1 MSGAPAML
9 VSKVLM
15 PERGVFLVRVDEEL
29 AFSGEVAAGA
39 KGRFIVALDYGEDV
53 GTVVATDRYDPD
65 QHGARIP
72 GFRLVRPFAAT
83 DERTLRENE
92 TLAAAMCS
100 TFQAAVKETVPDMRI
115 PRARLSFGRQKL
127 FIRYVTETA
136 RPDFAAAQG
145 LLKRQFGVETS
156 LWAMGPRD
164 EVAELGGLG
173 PCGRVCCCCSWQRRF
188 PSHITPD
195 RRESLPALMN
205 GTCGRFKCC
214 LAFERASQESEAA
227 PCPCRA
233 N

>member
-1 MSGAPAML
+1 MSGPEML

-15 PERGVFLVRVDEEL
+15 PERGVFLVRVDDDL
-29 AFSGEVAAGA
+29 AFAGA
-39 KGRFIVALDYGEDV
+39 VAVGTRGRFVVSLDYGEDV
-53 GTVVATDRYDPD
+53 GTVVATERYDPA
-65 QHGARIP
+65 QHGTRIP
-72 GFRLVRPFAAT
+72 GFRLVRPFAPS
-83 DERTLRENE
+83 DERTLAEND

-100 TFQAAVKETVPDMRI
+100 SFRTAVKESVPDLRI

-127 FIRYVTETA
+127 FIRYVTETT
-136 RPDFAAAQG
+136 RPDFSAAQA
-145 LLKRQFGVETS
+145 LLKQPFGVETS

-188 PSHITPD
+188 PSHISPD
-195 RRESLPALMN
+195 RRETLPALMN

-214 LAFERASQESEAA
+214 LAFERASQEPEAE
-227 PCPCRA
+227 PCPCKA